1 MTVRTAAALP
11 CWHAAWRCR
20 AAACSRRKPPP
31 PTPAHY
37 TLGAA
42 YQLGGVWYYPK
53 DQTEYDATGLA
64 AVTPT
69 MPG

>member
-1 MTVRTAAALP
+1 MTAGRRRRWLPLALAGCGLFAP
-11 CWHAAWRCR
+11 A
-20 AAACSRRKPPP
+20 SRLP

-53 DQTEYDATGLA
+53 DQTEYAATGLA
-64 AVTPT
+64 A
-69 MPG
+69 